1 MSLAALGGRTHEVL
15 WKGNYNK
22 VCWLRTSRENSNK
35 GKGSEQVREKSRE
48 NDEGRER
55 EQGNEKYRE
64 NEKVNRKRKQA
75 GIGKGEMKRTEK
87 GKVNKKESNDRGKM
101 D

>member
-1 MSLAALGGRTHEVL
+1 VSLAALGGRTHEVL

-55 EQGNEKYRE
+55 EQGNESTGKM
-64 NEKVNRKRKQA
+64 KRST
-75 GIGKGEMKRTEK
+75 GKGNRL
-87 GKVNKKESNDRGKM
+87 G
-101 D
+101 